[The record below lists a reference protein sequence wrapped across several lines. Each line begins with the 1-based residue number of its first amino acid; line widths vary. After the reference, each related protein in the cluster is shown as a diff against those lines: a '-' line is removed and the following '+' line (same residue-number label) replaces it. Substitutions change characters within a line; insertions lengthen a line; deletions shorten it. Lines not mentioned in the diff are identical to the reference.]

1 MYLLDTNALLYF
13 LYDSEKLS
21 AKASEVI
28 YHSNEKISVSIV
40 SMWEI
45 AIKSSI
51 GKLKIRS
58 SISKIA
64 ETCEKEQFDILSI
77 KPFHLDEIGR
87 LPMIHGDPFDRLIIS
102 QAIAENMVIITKD
115 RTIPLYHVD
124 ILWQPKNKQKCERT
138 ECERDH
144 CRLSCSG
151 SGFGILL
158 GKD

>member
-13 LYDSEKLS
+13 LYDSGKLS
-21 AKASEVI
+21 KRASDII
-28 YHSNEKISVSIV
+28 YHNDEKINVSIV

-51 GKLKIRS
+51 GKLEIKS

-102 QAIAENMVIITKD
+102 QAIAENLIIITKD
-115 RTIPLYHVD
+115 GTIPLYNVKV
-124 ILWQPKNKQKCERT
+124 LW
-138 ECERDH
+138 
-144 CRLSCSG
+144 
-151 SGFGILL
+151 
-158 GKD
+158 

>member
-21 AKASEVI
+21 QKASDII
-28 YHSNEKISVSIV
+28 YHNDAKICVSIV

-51 GKLKIRS
+51 GKLQIKS

-64 ETCEKEQFDILSI
+64 DTCEKEQFEILPI

-87 LPMIHGDPFDRLIIS
+87 LPAIHGDPFDRLIIS
-102 QAIAENMVIITKD
+102 QAISENLVIVTRD
-115 RTIPLYHVD
+115 ETIPLYNVSV
-124 ILWQPKNKQKCERT
+124 LW
-138 ECERDH
+138 
-144 CRLSCSG
+144 
-151 SGFGILL
+151 
-158 GKD
+158 